1 SFQGAGWGA
10 AILGVISIIFG
21 IILLGQPLLSAA
33 VLPWVLGIFGIVGGI
48 FAVIAAFRLR

>member
-1 SFQGAGWGA
+1 M
-10 AILGVISIIFG
+10 GVISIIFG